1 MAYITK
7 EKKAIIIARVKA
19 ATPKGWRVTFRM
31 RHSSTIIC
39 TIRQADVDI
48 LAAVEAAYATHPS
61 YETSGPVTHIQSLS
75 PTTILELPDSLR
87 KPLSAMYAALYS
99 ENYDNSDIS
108 TDYFDVGYYA
118 HIAIGEWDKPMA
130 VVTGAVVTGAV
141 AGP

>member
-48 LAAVEAAYATHPS
+48 LSAVEAAYATHPS

-118 HIAIGEWDKPMA
+118 HLAIGEWDKPMA
-130 VVTGAVVTGAV
+130 VITGAV
-141 AGP
+141 ASP

>member
-7 EKKAIIIARVKA
+7 EKKAIIIARVKD

-48 LAAVEAAYATHPS
+48 LAAVEAAYETLAKTRPS

-118 HIAIGEWDKPMA
+118 HLAIGEWDKPMA
-130 VVTGAVVTGAV
+130 VVTGAVTG
-141 AGP
+141 P

>member
-7 EKKAIIIARVKA
+7 EKKATIIARVKD

-61 YETSGPVTHIQSLS
+61 YETRSPVTHIQSLS
-75 PTTILELPDSLR
+75 PTTILDLPDPLR

-130 VVTGAVVTGAV
+130 VVTG
-141 AGP
+141 P

>member
-7 EKKAIIIARVKA
+7 EKKAIIIARVKD

-48 LAAVEAAYATHPS
+48 LAAVEAAYATLAKTRPS

-75 PTTILELPDSLR
+75 PTTILKLPDPTRNL
-87 KPLSAMYAALYS
+87 
-99 ENYDNSDIS
+99 NSNPNRDTNS
-108 TDYFDVGYYA
+108 NPNSKHYYTNVSMMWEL
-118 HIAIGEWDKPMA
+118 GQFSWVKS
-130 VVTGAVVTGAV
+130 
-141 AGP
+141 

>member
-1 MAYITK
+1 MPYITK

-75 PTTILELPDSLR
+75 PTTILDLPDPLR

-118 HIAIGEWDKPMA
+118 YIAIGEWDKPMA
-130 VVTGAVVTGAV
+130 VVTG
-141 AGP
+141 P

>member
-19 ATPKGWRVTFRM
+19 VTPKGWRVTFRM

-48 LAAVEAAYATHPS
+48 LAAVEAAYATWPS

-130 VVTGAVVTGAV
+130 VVTG
-141 AGP
+141 P

>member
-61 YETSGPVTHIQSLS
+61 YETRGPVTHIQSLS
-75 PTTILELPDSLR
+75 PTTILKLPDPLR

-130 VVTGAVVTGAV
+130 VVTGAVITGAV
-141 AGP
+141 ASP